1 MSDYST
7 YIQTEYRN
15 DLNYSKQFIFS
26 FGSNYSLGVR
36 LFPKGIREATIFF
49 YAFVRYADEL
59 VDNPH
64 QKMPGQTHASID
76 DFISQWKEVVK
87 YGPTKKSHPIL
98 RSNYWIFKNREI
110 PFDYSFDFLDVMKQD
125 LYTERYKDYGQLENY
140 MWGSASVV
148 GHIMTFIVGYS
159 NPTAF
164 DHAKALGEAMQ
175 LANILRD
182 ISEDFTDRNRVYLPQ
197 NDMTLFAATESMIA
211 GKKMTPQLFNIIK
224 HYVERTEILFQ
235 RGINGIHYLDNGGF
249 SVLLASRIYRE
260 NIRILKKR
268 NYDIFRTKIRIS
280 KIKKVLMVCT
290 TIILYP
296 SLVLKNKF
304 NIMRNE

>member
-7 YIQTEYRN
+7 YRQTEYHH
-15 DLNYSKQFIFS
+15 DLQYSKQFIFS
-26 FGSNYSLGVR
+26 FGSNYSLGVK
-36 LFPKGIREATIFF
+36 LFPKEIREATIFF
-49 YAFVRYADEL
+49 YGFVRYADEL

-64 QKMPGQTHASID
+64 QKMPGQTHTSID
-76 DFISQWKEVVK
+76 DFISEWKQVIE
-87 YGPTKKSHPIL
+87 YGPTEKTHPIL
-98 RSNYWIFKNREI
+98 RSNYWVFKNNEI

-125 LYTERYKDYGQLENY
+125 LSIERYKDYAILEHY

-148 GHIMTFIVGYS
+148 GHVMTFIVGFS
-159 NPTAF
+159 DARAF

-182 ISEDFTDRNRVYLPQ
+182 ISEDFIDRNRVYLPQ
-197 NDMTLFAATESMIA
+197 NDMTLFAVTESMIA
-211 GKKMTPQLFNIIK
+211 EKKMTPQLFNFVK
-224 HYVERTEILFQ
+224 HYTERTEILFNT
-235 RGINGIHYLDNGGF
+235 GIDGIHYLNHGGF

-268 NYDIFRTKIRIS
+268 KYDIFAGKIKIS
-280 KIKKVLMVCT
+280 KCKKIIILCT

-296 SLVLKNKF
+296 VLMMKNKL
-304 NIMRNE
+304 ISRHK